1 MRILV
6 LGAMGQIATALSNAG
21 KRTNMEIVTGGRP
34 LLDVTRPETI
44 AKAILEVHPDLVI
57 NAAAYT
63 AVDDAETHWAETFL
77 VNETGAAN
85 AASAAAHVNLPFI
98 HLSTDYVFDGMK
110 KTPYVE
116 SDVPAP
122 CNVYGMSKLA
132 GEDSVRAKHPAAL
145 VVRMG
150 WIYSERGRNFLCS
163 MLRLAREKEEV
174 AVVDDQIGCPTFAGD
189 AADGILELA
198 QAIVREP
205 LEGHLTLHMAGPDYA
220 TRFDLAQEI
229 FLRAKPLGLAVAR
242 VKRINS
248 SQFPLPARRPA
259 NSRLS
264 SEQLARLYEIRLPA
278 WRDGLA
284 RCMSSLA
291 HNPTDFA

>member
-6 LGAMGQIATALSNAG
+6 LGAMGQIATALSHAG

-34 LLDVTRPETI
+34 LLDVTRHETI

>member
-6 LGAMGQIATALSNAG
+6 LGAMGQIATALSHAG

>member
-6 LGAMGQIATALSNAG
+6 LGARGQVATALSHAG
-21 KRTNMEIVTGGRP
+21 SRANMEIATSGRP
-34 LLDVTRPETI
+34 FLDVARRETI
-44 AKAILEVHPDLVI
+44 VKAIMDVRPDLVV

-63 AVDDAETHWAETFL
+63 AVDAAETHWAETFR

-85 AASAAAHVNLPFI
+85 AASAAAQANLPLI

-110 KTPYVE
+110 NAPYVE

-132 GEDSVRAKHPAAL
+132 GEDVVRAGHPAAL

-150 WIYSERGRNFLCS
+150 WIYSQRGRNFLCS
-163 MLRLAREKEEV
+163 MLSLAREKEEI
-174 AVVDDQIGCPTFAGD
+174 AVVDDQIGCPTFADD

-198 QAIVREP
+198 KAIVREP
-205 LEGHLTLHMAGPDYA
+205 LQGHLTLHMAVPDHA
-220 TRFDLAQEI
+220 SRFELAQEI
-229 FLRAKPLGLAVAR
+229 FLRAKPLGLAATR
-242 VKRINS
+242 LKRIDS

-264 SEQLARLYEIRLPA
+264 SEQLARLYDVRLPA

-291 HNPTDFA
+291 RNPAGFA